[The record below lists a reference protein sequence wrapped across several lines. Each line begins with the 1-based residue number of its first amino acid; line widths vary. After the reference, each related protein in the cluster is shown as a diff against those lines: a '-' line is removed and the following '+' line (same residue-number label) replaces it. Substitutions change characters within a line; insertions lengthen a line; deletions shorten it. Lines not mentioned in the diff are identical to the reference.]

1 MSKRRG
7 GKTTDP
13 HRQPMPKEALA
24 TYVSLGRRLA
34 VQMAETNFRTLT
46 AGPGWT
52 VAQVEVATE
61 HAIARM
67 DIGARDLLNEKGADH
82 GAEHWQAIWE
92 AMEGSYRETTAAL
105 LRDANLRG
113 GDPLQ

>member
-7 GKTTDP
+7 GKNTDP
-13 HRQPMPKEALA
+13 HRQPMPNEALA
-24 TYVSLGRRLA
+24 TYVALGRQLA
-34 VQMAETNFRTLT
+34 TQMAETNFRSLT
-46 AGPGWT
+46 AEPGWT
-52 VAQVEVATE
+52 AAQVEVATE

-82 GAEHWQAIWE
+82 GAEHWQAIWK
-92 AMEGSYRETTAAL
+92 AMEGSYREATAAL
-105 LRDANLRG
+105 LRDANIRA